1 MTAPLPGSVLAA
13 IIGISADAILAVD
26 RDQRI
31 TFFNDGAS
39 RIFGYSPDEIVGQSL
54 DLLLPAQ
61 TRQIHHKHVEQ
72 FIRSDT
78 AARKMGERQEITGR
92 RKNGEE
98 FPAEAAIARLE
109 SNGQLFG
116 SVVLRDITERK
127 LMEARQRF
135 LLEASEVLASSVELR
150 DTLALLGRLWI
161 PALADLTLIEMEEHA
176 DLFHLRAAR
185 NPRTGA
191 VEVEPLA
198 VVHGAYRPAAGVDP
212 SAPRRVS
219 VIPVAVALEAIPP
232 VHRAAAAAIAPT
244 AALVA
249 SLTHRGLVLGR
260 AIMLSGGRT
269 EYSAGDLA
277 LADDLAR
284 RATIALDN
292 ARLNDQ
298 LQRALR
304 ARDDTLSVVSHD
316 LRNPVNA
323 VKMLAGALLQRG
335 NQDRLPE
342 DVREQISVVR
352 SAAQQMDTLIQDLL
366 DVSRA
371 EAGRFGVDTQTV
383 STDALLRDALRTLAP
398 LASDKGVR
406 VVMAW
411 PDTLPDVT
419 VDPERIVQV
428 VSNVV
433 GNAIKFTPTGGT
445 ITVTAAGRPDE
456 VLVSVADTGPG
467 VAPDHLPHIFDRY
480 WQSSRRNRGAGL
492 GLPIAKMIV
501 EAHGGR
507 IWVDSPSGGGATFHF
522 TLPLQSGPPRESPR
536 RVRA

>member
-13 IIGISADAILAVD
+13 IIGISADAIIAVD

-39 RIFGYSPDEIVGQSL
+39 RIFGYSPDEILGQPI
-54 DLLLPAQ
+54 DVLLPAQ
-61 TRQIHHKHVEQ
+61 ARKIHHKHVEQ
-72 FIRSDT
+72 FIR
-78 AARKMGERQEITGR
+78 AELPARRMGERQEIAGR

-109 SNGQLFG
+109 SNGQFYG

-127 LMEARQRF
+127 LMEARQQF
-135 LLEASEVLASSVELR
+135 QLEVSELLAASVELP

-161 PALADLTLIEMEEHA
+161 PMLADLAVVEMEDHA
-176 DLFHLRAAR
+176 DLYHLRAAR
-185 NPRTGA
+185 HPRSAA
-191 VEVEPLA
+191 VVVEPLA
-198 VVHGAYRPAAGVDP
+198 VVRGEWLPAAGGD
-212 SAPRRVS
+212 AAALQRVS
-219 VIPVAVALEAIPP
+219 VVPVSVALAAVPP
-232 VHRAAAAAIAPT
+232 AHRAAAEAIGPT

-249 SLTHRGLVLGR
+249 SLTHRGAVLGR
-260 AIMLSGGRT
+260 VILFSAGRAG
-269 EYSAGDLA
+269 YSAGEQA

-335 NQDRLPE
+335 SQDRLPDE
-342 DVREQISVVR
+342 VREQISVVR

-371 EAGRFGVDTQTV
+371 EAGRFGVDTETV

-411 PDTLPDVT
+411 PDTVPDVT

-445 ITVTAAGRPDE
+445 ITVTAASRPDA
-456 VLVSVADTGPG
+456 VLVSVTDTGPG

-492 GLPIAKMIV
+492 GLPIAKMII

-507 IWVDSPSGGGATFHF
+507 IWVDSPPGGGATFHF
-522 TLPLQSGPPRESPR
+522 TLPL
-536 RVRA
+536 